1 MVEQNVHGSLSRR
14 RFFGA
19 AAATAVAA
27 AVAGSQWT
35 PAAAAPVGEASLTV
49 PPEFPGGID
58 LYQQGYVNWSK
69 EIVFDNVWTC
79 APRGEGEV
87 VTLANW
93 AAKHGY
99 TIRARGSMHGWSPL
113 TVVPGYSVDK
123 VILLDTTAHLVGVS
137 VDPTGSPA
145 TVTAQG
151 GASLLS
157 ILTALEGHGLGW
169 SSIPAIG
176 DITIGGALA
185 IDAHG
190 ATPPA
195 DGETAVPG
203 TSFGTVSNLVTA
215 LTAVVWD
222 DSAGEYV
229 ARVFTRSDPAIRPLL
244 THLGRTFI
252 TSVTLQAGADKRLR
266 CLSTFDVGW
275 QELFAPAGSP
285 GRTFE
290 KYLAEFGSVEAIW
303 FPFTQEPWLK
313 IWSDEPNRPAQSRE
327 VTGPYN
333 YAFSDTLPEPL
344 TDGLG
349 VVATQLAAGTPAFG
363 ASQLS
368 AVKAG
373 MALTG
378 TGDIWGTSKNVRLY
392 LRATTLRVTAGGGVV
407 LAHRSDVATII
418 HDMTS
423 WLDERL
429 THYSSLGQ
437 YPVNGPFE
445 VRLCG
450 LDHDTE
456 VDVESSGPPSL
467 SAVAPVPGHPEWDTA
482 IWLNVVSFP
491 GTPGMHAF
499 FREMELWMH
508 GHFSGSLGTMRPEY
522 SKGWAFTDDRSHADT
537 EFLTRTLPSRY
548 PEWESASAAF
558 DEFDPRR
565 IFRNPFLDKVMP

>member
-1 MVEQNVHGSLSRR
+1 MNEQNVHAPLSRR

-19 AAATAVAA
+19 AAVTAVAA
-27 AVAGSQWT
+27 AVGSSQWRPSVAT
-35 PAAAAPVGEASLTV
+35 PVGEATLAL
-49 PPEFPGGID
+49 PPTFPVGID
-58 LYQQGYVNWSK
+58 LYQQSYVNWSK
-69 EIVFDNVWTC
+69 EIAFDHVWTC
-79 APRGEGEV
+79 APHNEREV

-93 AAKHGY
+93 AAEHGY
-99 TIRARGSMHGWSPL
+99 TLRARGSMHGWSPL
-113 TVVPGYSVDK
+113 TVVPGYPVDK
-123 VILLDTTAHLVGVS
+123 VVLLDTTAHLIGVS
-137 VDPTGSPA
+137 VDPTGTPA
-145 TVTAQG
+145 TVIAQG

-157 ILTALEGHGLGW
+157 ILTALEGYGLGW
-169 SSIPAIG
+169 ASIPAIG

-190 ATPPA
+190 ATAPTDGQSAPP
-195 DGETAVPG
+195 GI
-203 TSFGTVSNLVTA
+203 SFGSISNLVTA

-222 DSAGEYV
+222 DSSGEYV
-229 ARVFTRSDPAIRPLL
+229 ARVFNRSDPAIRPLL

-252 TSVTLQAGADKRLR
+252 TSVTLQAGADQRLR
-266 CLSTFDVGW
+266 CHSTFDIGW

-290 KYLAEFGSVEAIW
+290 KFLAQSGSVEAIW
-303 FPFTQEPWLK
+303 FPFTEEPWLK
-313 IWSDEPNRPAQSRE
+313 VWSDEPNRPAQSRE

-349 VVATQLAAGTPAFG
+349 VVAAQLAAGTPAFG
-363 ASQLS
+363 ASQLN

-378 TGDIWGTSKNVRLY
+378 TADIWGTSKNVRLY

-407 LAHRSDVATII
+407 LARRSDVATII
-418 HDMTS
+418 HDMAN
-423 WLDERL
+423 WINERL
-429 THYSSLGQ
+429 THCSSLGQ

-450 LDHDTE
+450 LDND

-467 SAVAPVPGHPEWDTA
+467 SALSPVPGHPEWDTA

-508 GHFSGSLGTMRPEY
+508 GHYSGSLGIMRPEY
-522 SKGWAFTDDRSHADT
+522 SKGWAFTEDQSHADS

-548 PEWESASAAF
+548 PEWESTSAQF
-558 DEFDPRR
+558 DAYDPHR